1 MRKNYLGVIILT
13 AVLSFVGCDMDDK
26 MDDKGFLL
34 PIKIESDM
42 TLLKI
47 ERRLALRQNS
57 VITILAKGISFD
69 YNKRIIVI
77 EGLVNIAGY
86 GGGFVDWVVPKIS
99 VVDNSLVITI
109 PMDSNYNI
117 QIGENRFY
125 LPVLK

>member
-47 ERRLALRQNS
+47 ERRLALRQNP

>member
-13 AVLSFVGCDMDDK
+13 AVLFFVGCDK
-26 MDDKGFLL
+26 DDKGSLL

-47 ERRLALRQNS
+47 ERRLALRQNP

>member
-125 LPVLK
+125 LPVVK